1 MSLDLSK
8 GEEQYLKRV
17 LEVFEE
23 DPSEIVK
30 TSDLANRLEV
40 SPASVTEML
49 KKLAS
54 RDLVTHIP
62 YRGSRLTSQGFILAN
77 KVKRR
82 QLLIEILLTDVVG
95 IRSNSRRLAANF
107 EHHLDQE
114 SEYELDEA
122 LGFPSETLDGR
133 KISDIERKKTDVQ
146 FATNAFDMMIGT
158 EGIVY
163 SLRLGDLSLGELST
177 IGIRIGSIIKRTET
191 GINIDG
197 IEYSLDIDTMCC
209 IMVRQGD

>member
-8 GEEQYLKRV
+8 GEEHYLKRV

-23 DPSEIVK
+23 NPSEIVK

-114 SEYELDEA
+114 SEYELDKA

-133 KISDIERKKTDVQ
+133 KISDIERRKTDVQ
-146 FATNAFDMMIGT
+146 FATNASDMIIGT

-177 IGIRIGSIIKRTET
+177 IGIRIGSIVKRTET

-197 IEYSLDIDTMCC
+197 IEYSLDIDTMRC

>member
-8 GEEQYLKRV
+8 GEEHYLKRV

-114 SEYELDEA
+114 SEYELDKA

-146 FATNAFDMMIGT
+146 FATNVFDMIIGT

-177 IGIRIGSIIKRTET
+177 IGIRIGSIVKRTET

>member
-1 MSLDLSK
+1 MTLDLSK
-8 GEEQYLKRV
+8 GEEHYLKRV

-54 RDLVTHIP
+54 RELITHIP
-62 YRGSRLTSQGFILAN
+62 YRGSRLTSQCFILAN

-95 IRSNSRRLAANF
+95 ISSNSRRLAANF

-114 SEYELDEA
+114 SEYELDKA

-133 KISDIERKKTDVQ
+133 KISDIERKKNDVD
-146 FATNAFDMMIGT
+146 FATNAFDMEIGA

-163 SLRLGDLSLGELST
+163 SLRLGDSNLGELSA
-177 IGIRIGSIIKRTET
+177 IGVRIGSIVKRTET

-197 IEYSLDIDTMCC
+197 IEYSLDINTMCC

>member
-8 GEEQYLKRV
+8 GEEHYLKRV

-30 TSDLANRLEV
+30 TSDLANRLDV

-62 YRGSRLTSQGFILAN
+62 YRGSRLTSQGVILAN

-114 SEYELDEA
+114 SEYELDKA

-146 FATNAFDMMIGT
+146 FATNAFDMIIGT

-163 SLRLGDLSLGELST
+163 SLRLGDSSLGELST
-177 IGIRIGSIIKRTET
+177 IGIRIGSIVKRTET

>member
-1 MSLDLSK
+1 MSIDLSK

-23 DPSEIVK
+23 DPSAIVK
-30 TSDLANRLEV
+30 TSDLAKSLEV

-62 YRGSRLTSQGFILAN
+62 YRGSRLTSQGFVLAN

-95 IRSNSRRLAANF
+95 ITSNARRLAANF

-114 SEYELDEA
+114 SEYELDKA

-133 KISDIERKKTDVQ
+133 KISDIERKKTDIRIT
-146 FATNAFDMMIGT
+146 TNAFDMKTGT

-163 SLRLGDLSLGELST
+163 SLKLANSNLGDLST
-177 IGIRIGSIIKRTET
+177 IGIRIGSKFKRTET
-191 GINIDG
+191 GIKIDG
-197 IEYSLDIDTMCC
+197 TEYSLDINTMCC

>member
-163 SLRLGDLSLGELST
+163 SLRLKDSSLGELST
-177 IGIRIGSIIKRTET
+177 IGIRIGSIVKRTET

-197 IEYSLDIDTMCC
+197 TEYSLDIDTMCR

>member
-1 MSLDLSK
+1 MSVDLSK

-23 DPSEIVK
+23 DPSAIVK
-30 TSDLANRLEV
+30 TSDLAKSLEV

-62 YRGSRLTSQGFILAN
+62 YRGSRLTSQGFVLAN

-95 IRSNSRRLAANF
+95 ITSNARRLAANF

-114 SEYELDEA
+114 SEYELDKA

-133 KISDIERKKTDVQ
+133 KISDIERKKPDIRIT
-146 FATNAFDMMIGT
+146 TNAFEMKTGT
-158 EGIVY
+158 EGTVY
-163 SLRLGDLSLGELST
+163 SLKLANSNLGDLST
-177 IGIRIGSIIKRTET
+177 IGIRIGSKLKRTET
-191 GINIDG
+191 GIKIDG
-197 IEYSLDIDTMCC
+197 TEYSLDINTMCC